1 MRVSCRAV
9 GSQLCVR
16 SMALACKDFMSRATN
31 PTKWIQ
37 TFSTCSTQIMHC
49 KVASNSCH
57 SLLHLPIVWI
67 WFQQFCRCEVCV
79 CGYVH
84 SLIVFCCFVWHHFL
98 LKWLMTNSGIWFF
111 LSPIQD
117 CTCGLIDPRQLYSQL
132 RVSNLAW
139 KAAFRAVMGDCFL
152 NDTRWQRPQRF
163 VWKNMGDGRLC
174 DTPKFLNRREI
185 LSGFLIDWLSRM
197 SKYGTFTVASGG
209 ISYQI
214 LDVTCELDT
223 RFCMELRW
231 I

>member
-57 SLLHLPIVWI
+57 SLLHLPIVWV
-67 WFQQFCRCEVCV
+67 WLKQFYRWGCV
-79 CGYVH
+79 CGFVH

-111 LSPIQD
+111 LSPIRD
-117 CTCGLIDPRQLYSQL
+117 CTRGLIDPRQLYSQL

-139 KAAFRAVMGDCFL
+139 KAAFRAVMVTAFL
-152 NDTRWQRPQRF
+152 MTHVDRDLKGLCERTWWMAGF
-163 VWKNMGDGRLC
+163 VIHPSFWIAEKSCL
-174 DTPKFLNRREI
+174 
-185 LSGFLIDWLSRM
+185 GFW
-197 SKYGTFTVASGG
+197 
-209 ISYQI
+209 
-214 LDVTCELDT
+214 
-223 RFCMELRW
+223 
-231 I
+231 

>member
-1 MRVSCRAV
+1 
-9 GSQLCVR
+9 
-16 SMALACKDFMSRATN
+16 
-31 PTKWIQ
+31 
-37 TFSTCSTQIMHC
+37 
-49 KVASNSCH
+49 
-57 SLLHLPIVWI
+57 
-67 WFQQFCRCEVCV
+67 
-79 CGYVH
+79 
-84 SLIVFCCFVWHHFL
+84 
-98 LKWLMTNSGIWFF
+98 MTNSGIWFF

-117 CTCGLIDPRQLYSQL
+117 CTCGPIDPRQLYSQL

-139 KAAFRAVMGDCFL
+139 KAAFRAVTGDCFL

-163 VWKNMGDGRLC
+163 VWKNMVDGRLC

-231 I
+231 IWMKLVKPLTFQGQGSNFGLQAQCWPLILGSSPRLSGLGKKIATWLPSLPKTPNQTWCKCLDLCRWL